1 MPSTTQQIARLVGM
15 SEETPATLYDVARE
29 AGVSLAT
36 ASRSLNGSSRTV
48 NVQYRDRVLA
58 AAAKL
63 GYTPNLSAQAVARG
77 ASSTVA
83 LLVSD
88 IADPY
93 FSAIAAGVV
102 KQAGEAG
109 LVVTMAVT
117 DRDTDREIELV
128 RMLRGQRPR
137 VIVLAGSRYTD
148 ETARDT
154 LVAELE
160 AFTRTGGHVVLI
172 SQHELPFDT
181 VEVDNAGGAR
191 ALADALSGLGY
202 RAPVILAGPENL
214 VTARDRVTSFAAGL
228 APVAVVHG
236 AFTRTGGYDAMNSLI
251 DGGLH
256 GVDLVFA
263 VNDVMAIGALSALR
277 DRGIEVP
284 GRVGVAGFDD
294 VSTAR
299 DAWPAL
305 TTVRVPLEEAGAASV
320 ALALGAPG
328 GPVSVV
334 PATVVLRES
343 TPRR

>member
-1 MPSTTQQIARLVGM
+1 M
-15 SEETPATLYDVARE
+15 SDETPATLYDVARE

-36 ASRSLNGSSRTV
+36 ASRAINGSARKV
-48 NVQYRDRVLA
+48 NEQYRERVLDA
-58 AAAKL
+58 AARL

-102 KQAGEAG
+102 KEAEASG

-117 DRDTDREIELV
+117 ERDTDREIELV

-137 VIVLAGSRYTD
+137 AIVLAGSRFSD
-148 ETARDT
+148 EPGRDT
-154 LVAELE
+154 LLSELE
-160 AFTRTGGHVVLI
+160 AFTRTGGRVALI

-181 VEVDNAGGAR
+181 VEIDNAGGAR
-191 ALADALSGLGY
+191 ALADELTGLGY
-202 RAPVILAGPENL
+202 RRAAILAGPENL
-214 VTARDRVTSFAAGL
+214 MTARDRLVAFSAGL
-228 APVAVVHG
+228 QPVAVVHG
-236 AFTRTGGYDAMNSLI
+236 AFTRNGGYDAMLSLI
-251 DGGLH
+251 DAGL
-256 GVDLVFA
+256 GDIDLVFA

-284 GRVGVAGFDD
+284 GRIGVAGFDD

-299 DAWPAL
+299 DVTPAL

-320 ALALGAPG
+320 ALALGTQGEIDAVTSIG
-328 GPVSVV
+328 
-334 PATVVLRES
+334 ATVVLRES
-343 TPRR
+343 TPPR